1 MLNIA
6 DIRQKLRGYR
16 NILPLSGISF
26 PNFFL
31 IIEDF
36 SVENTLNLGLR
47 GLAPTHASAWTRGCQ
62 PENRPNSMQII
73 AVASNFR
80 PAPVAIGVSGGRWVL
95 TKEYT
100 STTQPFRHFGVQ
112 LDRP

>member
-47 GLAPTHASAWTRGCQ
+47 GLALTHASAWTRGCQ
-62 PENRPNSMQII
+62 SENRPNSMQII
-73 AVASNFR
+73 AVPPNSR
-80 PAPVAIGVSGGRWVL
+80 PVPPRHLCIRRSMGVNKGVHFHH
-95 TKEYT
+95 
-100 STTQPFRHFGVQ
+100 TTFSPFWSSIR
-112 LDRP
+112 